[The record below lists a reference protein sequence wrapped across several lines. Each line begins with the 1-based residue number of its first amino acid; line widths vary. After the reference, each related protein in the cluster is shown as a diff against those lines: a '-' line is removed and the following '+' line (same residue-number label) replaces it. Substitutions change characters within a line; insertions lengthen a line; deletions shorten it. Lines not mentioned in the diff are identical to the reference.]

1 MEIRTELPKH
11 YTPRR
16 IIHGPQPHSVG
27 GKATPWWLKGWRYI
41 EVAIWTGGCNLRCPQ
56 CQNFTTTYDGR
67 SASLSP
73 KEAADLVTRARRRAG
88 VDRMA
93 ISGGEPTLNR
103 LWLVEYFKELRRLN
117 PDQNARFHLDSN
129 GTILTEDYIDELIL
143 EAGITDIGI
152 EPKGVKPKT
161 FMRITGIEDEDLA
174 RKYLKTAW
182 EAIDYVVSN
191 YKERVFL
198 GVGLPYNSALIELD
212 EVREFGKRLAE
223 IDPSVQLCVLD
234 YFPTFRRRD
243 IKRPHPLEM
252 LRVKR
257 TLEQAGLKTV
267 IVQTSIGHIGPG

>member
-1 MEIRTELPKH
+1 
-11 YTPRR
+11 
-16 IIHGPQPHSVG
+16 
-27 GKATPWWLKGWRYI
+27 
-41 EVAIWTGGCNLRCPQ
+41 
-56 CQNFTTTYDGR
+56 
-67 SASLSP
+67 
-73 KEAADLVTRARRRAG
+73 
-88 VDRMA
+88 
-93 ISGGEPTLNR
+93 
-103 LWLVEYFKELRRLN
+103 
-117 PDQNARFHLDSN
+117 
-129 GTILTEDYIDELIL
+129 
-143 EAGITDIGI
+143 
-152 EPKGVKPKT
+152 
-161 FMRITGIEDEDLA
+161 MRITGIEDEDLA